1 MAKKNL
7 VCFGRKIITYCIKN
21 RGGMENE
28 KKKRFGV
35 CFGSKK
41 NYFYKVIYSFIKEDG
56 TVLELL

>member
-7 VCFGRKIITYCIKN
+7 VCFGRKIITYCIKTEEEWK
-21 RGGMENE
+21 MK